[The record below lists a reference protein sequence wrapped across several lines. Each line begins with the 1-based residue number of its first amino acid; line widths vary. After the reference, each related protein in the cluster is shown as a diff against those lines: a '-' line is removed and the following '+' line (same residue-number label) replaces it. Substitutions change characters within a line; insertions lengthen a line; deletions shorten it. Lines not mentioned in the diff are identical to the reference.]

1 MLLWLS
7 ANGSTIIIT
16 LILIVLVTL
25 AGRKITKRKG
35 SGGCGCGHCGGGCD
49 NCCFKNFF
57 EQIEEQTDKKEE

>member
-35 SGGCGCGHCGGGCD
+35 GCGCGHCGGGCD
-49 NCCFKNFF
+49 NCYFKNFS
-57 EQIEEQTDKKEE
+57 EQTDKKEN